1 MRAPPTDPR
10 GGGGDPA
17 IEKCERGLGDPEVCK
32 ILSGPKS
39 SQSQTPPKDTSPPL
53 SPHLSC
59 GTGRLSWFVVHG
71 SPMHDGVAMYPFMI
85 LGRGLA
91 PEECHGG
98 SVLFERLGKTLV
110 PRLTYSGKLVAALV
124 GGKPVRDPI
133 RPYRVV
139 HHVLQRTL
147 IPLPCSW

>member
-1 MRAPPTDPR
+1 MSFQYHVCARFEIRAPPTDPR

-17 IEKCERGLGDPEVCK
+17 IEKCE
-32 ILSGPKS
+32 
-39 SQSQTPPKDTSPPL
+39 SQSQPKPDPPQGYKPPPSPD
-53 SPHLSC
+53 LSC

-98 SVLFERLGKTLV
+98 SVLFERLGKTLG

>member
-17 IEKCERGLGDPEVCK
+17 IESVKRAWGTRKCVKHFRAPSPAK
-32 ILSGPKS
+32 ARP
-39 SQSQTPPKDTSPPL
+39 PPKDTSPPL
-53 SPHLSC
+53 SPDLSC

-98 SVLFERLGKTLV
+98 SVLFERLGKTLG